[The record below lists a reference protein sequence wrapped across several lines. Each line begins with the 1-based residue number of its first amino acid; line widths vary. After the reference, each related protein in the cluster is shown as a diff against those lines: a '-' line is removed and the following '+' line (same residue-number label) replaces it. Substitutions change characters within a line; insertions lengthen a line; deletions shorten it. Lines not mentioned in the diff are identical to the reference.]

1 MSEFSAVRGKLNNM
15 LAMHGMATLES
26 PAELVRQIGFL
37 VQDHDHLR
45 QLLTACVPEER
56 VSMYEALRPN
66 LRFEPK
72 PLDVYLAESGRIA
85 EQMQWPL
92 VDSDGKFRAFKP
104 PEVRTVE
111 TACAEAVAKG
121 SLTLV
126 CRKCTRE
133 ALFPGVTPADAVR
146 AARDEGWTY
155 GLDPE
160 GKGREICPD
169 CPC

>member
-1 MSEFSAVRGKLNNM
+1 MSEFSSVRGKLSNM
-15 LAMHGMATLES
+15 LAMHGLATLDS
-26 PAELVRQIGFL
+26 PSELVGQIGFL

-72 PLDVYLAESGRIA
+72 PLDVYLSESGRIA
-85 EQMQWPL
+85 AQMQWPL
-92 VDSDGKFRAFKP
+92 VTPDGKFRAYQP
-104 PEVRTVE
+104 PDVRTVQ
-111 TACAEAVAKG
+111 TACAEAVATG
-121 SLTLV
+121 ALTLV

-133 ALFPGVTPADAVR
+133 TVFRGVTEADAVR
-146 AARDEGWTY
+146 AARDAGWTY

-160 GKGREICPD
+160 GRGREICPD